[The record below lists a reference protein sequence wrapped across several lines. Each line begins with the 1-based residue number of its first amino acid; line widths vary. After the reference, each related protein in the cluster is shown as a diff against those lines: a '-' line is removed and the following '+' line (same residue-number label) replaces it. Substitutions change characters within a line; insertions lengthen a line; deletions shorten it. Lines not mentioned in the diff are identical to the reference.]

1 MSNSIRSV
9 AVAAAVIGL
18 VAGCSS
24 GSDSGAKGS
33 SSSAS
38 TSAAASSTA
47 STSTASSAAAATPAE
62 LQALVPAP
70 AGTVQTFGPDPIA
83 DNGIHLSFKVTGG
96 PADVV
101 KAYKA
106 ALEGKGWAVTTI
118 VSNDG
123 GSSGGGGATYTG
135 THGNN
140 YGVFDG
146 GGFGTETFFN
156 VCAWP
161 AKPAQPNCGRKN

>member
-1 MSNSIRSV
+1 MSNAIRSV
-9 AVAAAVIGL
+9 AVAAAVISL
-18 VAGCSS
+18 VAGCGS
-24 GSDSGAKGS
+24 GSDSGANGS
-33 SSSAS
+33 SSSAA
-38 TSAAASSTA
+38 TSTA
-47 STSTASSAAAATPAE
+47 SSSAAAATPAE
-62 LQALVPAP
+62 LQALVPTP

-96 PADVV
+96 PTDVV
-101 KAYKA
+101 KAYKI

-161 AKPAQPNCGRKN
+161 AKPAQPNCSRKN

>member
-1 MSNSIRSV
+1 MANAIRAA

-18 VAGCSS
+18 VAGCNG

-33 SSSAS
+33 PSAPP
-38 TSAAASSTA
+38 
-47 STSTASSAAAATPAE
+47 TSTASAAAAGPAQ

-70 AGTVQTFGPDPIA
+70 AGTAQTYGPDTIG
-83 DNGIHLSFKVTGG
+83 DNGIHLSFKVTGA
-96 PADVV
+96 PTDVV
-101 KAYKA
+101 TAYKA

-118 VSNDG
+118 VSSDG
-123 GSSGGGGATYTG
+123 GPEGGGGATYTG
-135 THGNN
+135 THGDT

-146 GGFGTETFFN
+146 GGFGTETYLN

-161 AKPAQPNCGRKN
+161 AKPAQPNCSRKR

>member
-1 MSNSIRSV
+1 MGNAIRSV
-9 AVAAAVIGL
+9 AVAVAAIGL
-18 VAGCSS
+18 MAGCSS
-24 GSDSGAKGS
+24 GSESGGKGS

-38 TSAAASSTA
+38 TSAAA
-47 STSTASSAAAATPAE
+47 TSTAAAATPAE
-62 LQALVPAP
+62 LRALVPTP
-70 AGTVQTFGPDPIA
+70 DGTVQTYGPDPIA
-83 DNGIHLSFKVTGG
+83 DNGIHLSFKATGG